1 MEDYKQRVIE
11 EYNQLRSRYFKLA
24 SLIEKAKKKEL
35 DFELNCPLGVLIQQK
50 NAMKVYMTV
59 LEKRA
64 IIEDISLGV
73 LDDIK
78 KE

>member
-1 MEDYKQRVIE
+1 MEDYKQRMVE
-11 EYNQLRSRYFKLA
+11 EYKQLRTRYFKLA
-24 SLIEKAKKKEL
+24 SMIEKAKKKEL
-35 DFELNCPLGVLIQQK
+35 DFKLNCPLGVLIKQK

-78 KE
+78 G